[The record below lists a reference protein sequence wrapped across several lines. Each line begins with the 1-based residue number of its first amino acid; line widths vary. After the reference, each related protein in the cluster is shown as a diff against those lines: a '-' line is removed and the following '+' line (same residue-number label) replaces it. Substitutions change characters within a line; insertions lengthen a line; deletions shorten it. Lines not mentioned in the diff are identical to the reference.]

1 MNPLKAT
8 APSMA
13 AAILSLAVAS
23 PAIAQNTPKPWA
35 QIEMTSAMIGI
46 GGQSG
51 DGQLSLP
58 NLGSNCVY
66 PFTVSGFG
74 AGVQVGISKIA
85 AAGPVENLSR
95 LEDFSGSYGASQGE
109 VTLIGGSGGTSMKNN
124 ANNVSMQLTSQTSG
138 LNIGIS
144 GQGMTVKLPVAP
156 VNAPRVYVL
165 EFGFN
170 KDWLN
175 KAHHAQLEQLL
186 AAWKCRFGTVQIIGH
201 ADSVG
206 KEDDN
211 LQLSVRRAT
220 AVRDYLISAGL
231 YATRIRPIATGEAAQ
246 PIPAEAGRLR
256 ANRVVVVTIQ

>member
-1 MNPLKAT
+1 MNPLKSVT
-8 APSMA
+8 PSMA
-13 AAILSLAVAS
+13 AVVLSLAIAS
-23 PAIAQNTPKPWA
+23 PAMAQNVAKPWA
-35 QIEMTSAMIGI
+35 QIETTSAMIGI

-51 DGQLSLP
+51 DGQLLLP

-74 AGVQVGISKIA
+74 AGVHVGISKIA

-95 LEDFSGSYGASQGE
+95 LADFSGNYSASQGE
-109 VTLIGGSGGTSMKNN
+109 VTLIGGSGGTTMKN
-124 ANNVSMQLTSQTSG
+124 AATNVSMQLASQTSG
-138 LNIGIS
+138 LSIGIS
-144 GQGMTVKLPVAP
+144 GQGMTVNMPVP
-156 VNAPRVYVL
+156 PGNAPRTYVL

-175 KAHHAQLEQLL
+175 KAHHAQLDQLL
-186 AAWKCRFGTVQIIGH
+186 AAWKCRFGTVHIQGH

-220 AVRDYLISAGL
+220 VVRDYLIAAGL
-231 YATRIRPIATGEAAQ
+231 YPTRISPIATGEMNQ
-246 PIPAEAGRLR
+246 PLPTTQRLR
-256 ANRVVVVTIQ
+256 ANRAVVVTIE